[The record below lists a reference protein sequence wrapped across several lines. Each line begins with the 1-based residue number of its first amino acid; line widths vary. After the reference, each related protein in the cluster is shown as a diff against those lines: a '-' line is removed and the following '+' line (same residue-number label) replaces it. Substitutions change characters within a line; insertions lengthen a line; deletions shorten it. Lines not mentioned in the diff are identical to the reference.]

1 MLPDVHK
8 ITVIF
13 NGNLLWSVMEELL
26 EGTIE
31 DHMERQTMEKYITF
45 CRMGNSAWWSDMG
58 ITNHLFWNL
67 VSNH

>member
-1 MLPDVHK
+1 
-8 ITVIF
+8 
-13 NGNLLWSVMEELL
+13 MEELL

-31 DHMERQTMEKYITF
+31 DHMERQTMEKYIIF